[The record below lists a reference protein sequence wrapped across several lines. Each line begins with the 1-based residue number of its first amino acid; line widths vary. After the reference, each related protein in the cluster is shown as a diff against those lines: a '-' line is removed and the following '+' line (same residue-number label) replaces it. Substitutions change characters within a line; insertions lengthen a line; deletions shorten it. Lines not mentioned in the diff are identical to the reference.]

1 MSTEEHEPGSESPAS
16 NDGVSREAPS
26 GGEGRPRRKRARR
39 RGTAPRAP
47 REAAA
52 AEEAGAFLD
61 PPPVAQ
67 QPPASDVPPAGGE
80 SSGEG
85 ADKPRRGRGRA
96 TSPKTT
102 SGRKKSAR
110 KKARRRRGGASTSE
124 DDDNAGPAA
133 AQGPSDGSEPA
144 AEGERTDSA
153 PKRKRRRRS
162 RRGRG
167 DDESG
172 RRAEAPRDGD
182 RDALSFEE
190 AGADEP
196 APDPEGAVPD
206 RKRRGRR
213 KSEKPSEKK
222 KPERRSA
229 DSKQRKGD
237 EGEGKKGDRKKGERK
252 KGERKKRGERKSEG
266 RSRSEGRG
274 RSEGRRD
281 GRGRDPRAI
290 DIVPRAPSPEEAAK
304 EKVLLVNAADQAEAR
319 IALLVDGVLEEIY
332 VESATVTRS
341 AAGNIYRGRV
351 QNVERGIGAAF
362 VDLGR
367 STTGF
372 LHATDL
378 PRKEG
383 DEPGQGVTDR
393 LSPGDE
399 VIVQITR
406 DSIGRKGP
414 ALTGRI
420 SFPGRYLVL
429 MPFTARSGI
438 SRRIP
443 HGPDRDHVRK
453 LLKKLDVPEGMG
465 VIVRTASEATDLAA
479 LKADLDHLLRN
490 WEFIKRKAAE
500 PGQPG
505 LLRSESDLAE
515 RSVRD
520 IMPGD
525 VTRIVVDKEELA
537 GQIHRLL
544 RVWYPSAAAAA
555 EEAAHEAVRSVT
567 ASLDTP
573 LGELRSLEEQA
584 AAASAEAVD
593 EAAEKLPPE
602 PEQAESVDPSAAA
615 RALLSE
621 EAAADEEPPPLP
633 GEAGEISEADAEA
646 EAITE
651 EEEPAPLVPIDPEE
665 SKAERLARLRR
676 MARTMPEVELHT
688 DAVPLFHQY
697 GVETQ
702 LEDAFRRSI
711 RLPSGG
717 SIVIDPTEALVAVD
731 VNSGRLTDEEDPEST
746 ALVTN
751 LEAVVEAA
759 RQLRV
764 RDLGGLVVI
773 DFIDMRDRRSRKQV
787 ESALRDALSGDR
799 ARIRMGR
806 MGPFGL
812 VVLSRQRI
820 RQALSRVTHE
830 MCALCGG
837 TGHRRQVSGL
847 GLRILREMKA
857 RIARSRGRGGL
868 EVRAPQEV
876 VGWMK
881 KHVSLELKALR
892 KTCTGPLNLLV
903 DPRLA
908 SDGWAMKGTP
918 PEGEA

>member
-1 MSTEEHEPGSESPAS
+1 MSTEENEPGSGSPAS
-16 NDGVSREAPS
+16 NEGADRSAPRDRPARARGADGDA
-26 GGEGRPRRKRARR
+26 GGGDDAAGGSDRPRRKRARR
-39 RGTAPRAP
+39 RRKSPARRTKPGAGTPT
-47 REAAA
+47 EA
-52 AEEAGAFLD
+52 EAGAFYD
-61 PPPVAQ
+61 PPP
-67 QPPASDVPPAGGE
+67 PPESGDAGE
-80 SSGEG
+80 SGSGEE
-85 ADKPRRGRGRA
+85 PRGSG
-96 TSPKTT
+96 
-102 SGRKKSAR
+102 GRKK
-110 KKARRRRGGASTSE
+110 KRRRRRTRK
-124 DDDNAGPAA
+124 PAA
-133 AQGPSDGSEPA
+133 AGEADRDVSSSEG
-144 AEGERTDSA
+144 GEEAGEADRA
-153 PKRKRRRRS
+153 QPRKRRRRS

-167 DDESG
+167 RSEAGRSESDTG
-172 RRAEAPRDGD
+172 SDSGQTPQGIPG
-182 RDALSFEE
+182 LEE

-196 APDPEGAVPD
+196 APDPDGAPPKRRRRGKKDGKKDRGSGDGKKGD
-206 RKRRGRR
+206 RKKDR
-213 KSEKPSEKK
+213 KKG
-222 KPERRSA
+222 ER
-229 DSKQRKGD
+229 
-237 EGEGKKGDRKKGERK
+237 KKGDRKKGERK
-252 KGERKKRGERKSEG
+252 KGDRGRKGERG
-266 RSRSEGRG
+266 HDR
-274 RSEGRRD
+274 GRRD
-281 GRGRDPRAI
+281 GRRRDPRAV
-290 DIVPRAPSPEEAAK
+290 DIVPRAPSPEEASR
-304 EKVLLVNAADQAEAR
+304 EKILLVNAADQAEAR

-341 AAGNIYRGRV
+341 SAGNIYRGRV

-367 STTGF
+367 GTTGF

-378 PRKEG
+378 PLKEG
-383 DEPGQGVTDR
+383 EEPGLGVTER

-429 MPFTARSGI
+429 MPHTARSGI

-479 LKADLDHLLRN
+479 LEADLEHLLRN

-525 VTRIVVDKEELA
+525 VSRIVVDKEELA

-555 EEAAHEAVRSVT
+555 EEAAHETVRSVT

-573 LGELRSLEEQA
+573 LGELRSQE
-584 AAASAEAVD
+584 AEAAQPADAADGAPVPEEEP
-593 EAAEKLPPE
+593 EAAEADAPDTPADEAPVEGE
-602 PEQAESVDPSAAA
+602 PSLQDLLAAEAGA
-615 RALLSE
+615 E
-621 EAAADEEPPPLP
+621 EEPPPLEP
-633 GEAGEISEADAEA
+633 EPAAEA
-646 EAITE
+646 EADATQE
-651 EEEPAPLVPIDPEE
+651 APESAEPVE
-665 SKAERLARLRR
+665 SKEERLARLRK

-688 DAVPLFHQY
+688 DDIPLFHRY

-751 LEAVVEAA
+751 LEAVVETA

-773 DFIDMRDRRSRKQV
+773 DFIDMRDRRSRTKV
-787 ESALRDALSGDR
+787 EAALRDALSGDR

-830 MCALCGG
+830 LCPVCGG

-868 EVRAPQEV
+868 EIRAPQEV
-876 VGWMK
+876 VSWIR
-881 KHVSLELKALR
+881 KHGALEIKALK
-892 KTCTGPLNLLV
+892 KTCTGPINLQA
-903 DPRLA
+903 DARLA
-908 SDGWAMKGTP
+908 SDGWAMKGLP
-918 PEGEA
+918 PENET